1 MPTHIGLLR
10 AVNLPSH
17 NKIAMPELCR
27 VLAKVGMQDARS
39 LLQSGNVVFRSGIT
53 STAKLEQMLAE
64 GTKKHLGVDTDFFV
78 RTASELNAAI
88 AANPFPSEA
97 KSDPGH
103 LVLLFLKDTPAASAV
118 TTLQGAIAGRETL
131 KVKGPHAY
139 IVYRDG
145 IGNSKLSNVL
155 IEKKLGT
162 RGTGR
167 NWNTVLKLAAL
178 AEAL

>member
-1 MPTHIGLLR
+1 
-10 AVNLPSH
+10 
-17 NKIAMPELCR
+17 MPELCR

-78 RTASELNAAI
+78 RTAKELNAAI
-88 AANPFPSEA
+88 AANPFPAEA

-103 LVLLFLKDTPAASAV
+103 LVLLFLKDTPASRRPSRRCRV
-118 TTLQGAIAGRETL
+118 PSPDGRPSRSRDRTRMSF
-131 KVKGPHAY
+131 
-139 IVYRDG
+139 YRDG
-145 IGNSKLSNVL
+145 IGNSKLTNVM

-162 RGTGR
+162 RSTGR

-178 AEAL
+178 AETL

>member
-1 MPTHIGLLR
+1 MPGCAGCSR
-10 AVNLPSH
+10 DRDA
-17 NKIAMPELCR
+17 
-27 VLAKVGMQDARS
+27 DARS
-39 LLQSGNVVFRSGIT
+39 LLQGGNVVFRSDIT
-53 STAKLEQMLAE
+53 STAKLEQVLAA

-78 RTASELNAAI
+78 RTARELNAAI
-88 AANPFPSEA
+88 AANPFLAEA

-103 LVLLFLKDTPAASAV
+103 LLLLFLKDTPAASAV

-139 IVYRDG
+139 VVYRDG
-145 IGNSKLSNVL
+145 IGNSKLTNVM